1 MKELI
6 CPFCGS
12 IIHDYGDFDTDC
24 IDFEFHSTKVILHM
38 IGICSTCEKEYQ
50 WDKIYTF
57 DRYDNL
63 RED

>member
-12 IIHDYGDFDTDC
+12 VIHDYGDFDTDC

-38 IGICSTCEKEYQ
+38 IGMCSTCEKEYQ
-50 WDKIYTF
+50 WDKIYEF
-57 DRYDNL
+57 DRYDNF